1 MTGREPGRGSVEP
14 GSGPPKAQP
23 PTFFELGACT
33 NFSFLRGASGAKEM
47 VVTAKRIGLRGL
59 GIADRN
65 TLSGVVRVH
74 AEAREEKFPFQPGAR
89 LVFADGSPD
98 MLAYP
103 RNRQGWAHL
112 CRLLSAGNLR
122 ADHKGTC
129 TLFLSD
135 LLTWQ
140 EHLQVIVMKR
150 CTHENGHESVQAD
163 LQGADRPGEASDGP
177 HAAPSDAG
185 TEDGLDETEVRA
197 WKTLGDTLRSLQ
209 PLMKGRLFL
218 GMTPRYD
225 GFDAQDFAALAA
237 LADSTGVR
245 LIATNDVLYHS
256 PDSRPLADVM
266 TAIREHVTIAEA
278 GFRLQ
283 ANAER
288 FLKAPGEMVRIFRRY
303 PQAVANTERFFRTLD
318 FTLDELKHNYP
329 DESGPGE
336 TSAQTLERLVREGAA
351 RRYPQGVPEAVETKI
366 AYELDLIHKKQYE
379 PYFLT
384 VHRLV
389 AFARSK
395 GILCQGRGSAAN
407 SSVCYCLHVTEV
419 DPVKFTLLFDRFLSM
434 DRDEPPDIDIDFEHA
449 RRDEVI
455 KFIYDT
461 YTKEHAGIAAA
472 AISYRARSAGREVA
486 KVFGF
491 SEDVQTALAAS
502 IWGWWTSSFT
512 DEQAK
517 AAGLDLTDSTVMRMF
532 TYAGRLMDMPRHLS
546 QHVGGFVIT
555 KDRLDEVVPIMPT
568 AMPGRYMIE
577 WNKDDLDTLK
587 ILKVDVLALGMLTC
601 LAKAF
606 RMLETHYGKQM
617 LLSQVYDT
625 ELDYGND
632 DNPVYDMICRADTV
646 GVFQIESRAQMSM
659 LPRLRPRE
667 FYDLVIEVAIVRPG
681 PIQGD
686 MVHPYLKRREARLR
700 GEAIPYESLELEA
713 VLQRTLGVP
722 LFQEQAMQIA
732 MTAARFSAA
741 EADQLRRAMATFRRS
756 GLVANFE
763 TKMIEG
769 MVANGYSRDFA
780 VRCFNQI
787 KGFGE
792 YGFPESHAASF
803 ALLVYASCWFKTF
816 YPDVFCAALLNA
828 QPMGFYAPAQ
838 LVRDAREHGVQV
850 RAVDINRSDWETI
863 LEGGGSQG
871 QDDENGARGS
881 AFDRRAIDPRHRD
894 MRNVICTRY
903 AVRLGFRL
911 VKGLRENDMQQL
923 VAGRGAGYASIYD
936 LWLRSGL
943 ARSVLERLADAD
955 AFGSIGLDRRRALW
969 AIKAL
974 DERAPAERLPLF
986 AAAGE
991 ADLRADPAMRLPT
1004 MPAGEEVVND
1014 YRALSLSLKAH
1025 PVSFMREA
1033 FARDGVVAS
1042 RGLSGL
1048 RPGRRVTV
1056 AGLVLVRQRPG
1067 SAKGVIFM
1075 TLEDETGVANII
1087 VWKAVFETF
1096 RAVVMGARLVKVT
1109 GRLQSQNG
1117 VIHVVAESMTDMTEA
1132 LGLLKGEAR
1141 RFAVNERADEV
1152 LRATVDAR
1160 QKGNAVDQAQRE
1172 RARREA
1178 RIKSGLMETAQVMPK
1193 GRNFH

>member
-1 MTGREPGRGSVEP
+1 MTREPARGPVGAGER
-14 GSGPPKAQP
+14 PPKAP
-23 PTFFELGACT
+23 PPAFFELGACT

-47 VVTAKRIGLRGL
+47 VVTAKRTGLKGL
-59 GIADRN
+59 GIADLN

-74 AEAREEKFPFQPGAR
+74 AEAKEEKFPFQPGAR

-122 ADHKGTC
+122 ADDKGTC

-135 LLTWQ
+135 LLAWQ
-140 EHLQVIVMKR
+140 EHLQVIVMKGR
-150 CTHENGHESVQAD
+150 AGESASAEALHAGMTNVQGMRSD
-163 LQGADRPGEASDGP
+163 QLDGGGTDVRPDDTSRASDDWTMLGEA
-177 HAAPSDAG
+177 
-185 TEDGLDETEVRA
+185 
-197 WKTLGDTLRSLQ
+197 LRTLQ
-209 PLMKGRLFL
+209 PRMKNRLFL

-237 LADSTGVR
+237 LADRTDVR
-245 LIATNDVLYHS
+245 LIATNDVLYHA

-266 TAIREHVTIAEA
+266 TAIREHVTIAQA

-288 FLKAPGEMVRIFRRY
+288 FLKTPGEMARIFRRY

-329 DESGPGE
+329 DEAGPGE

-351 RRYPQGVPEAVETKI
+351 RRYPHGVSEAVETKI
-366 AYELDLIHKKQYE
+366 AYELDLIRKKQYE

-389 AFARSK
+389 TFARSK

-449 RRDEVI
+449 RREEVI
-455 KFIYDT
+455 QFIYDT
-461 YTKEHAGIAAA
+461 YTKEHSGIAAA

-517 AAGLDLTDSTVMRMF
+517 AAGLDLTDPTVMRMF

-625 ELDYGND
+625 EHDYGND

-659 LPRLRPRE
+659 LPRLRPRA

-686 MVHPYLKRREARLR
+686 MVHPYLKRREAKLR
-700 GEAIPYESLELEA
+700 GEAIPYESLELKA

-732 MTAARFSAA
+732 MTAARFTAA

-769 MVANGYSRDFA
+769 MVDNGYSRDFA

-816 YPDVFCAALLNA
+816 YPDIFCAALLNA

-838 LVRDAREHGVQV
+838 LVRDAREHGVQI
-850 RAVDINRSDWETI
+850 RAVDINLSGWETI
-863 LEGGGSQG
+863 LEGDGPHGSN
-871 QDDENGARGS
+871 DRSAARPD
-881 AFDRRAIDPRHRD
+881 FDPRSIDPRHRD
-894 MRNVICTRY
+894 MRTVILTQY

-911 VKGLRENDMQQL
+911 VKGLREGDMARL
-923 VAGRGAGYASIYD
+923 VANRGEGYVSIYD

-943 ARSVLERLADAD
+943 TRSVLERLADAD
-955 AFGSIGLDRRRALW
+955 AFGSIGIGRRRALW
-969 AIKAL
+969 EIKAL
-974 DERAPAERLPLF
+974 DEKAPAERLPLF

-991 ADLRADPAMRLPT
+991 VDLRADPAMRLPT

-1042 RGLSGL
+1042 RGLGSL

-1117 VIHVVAESMTDMTEA
+1117 VIHVVAERLEDMTEA

-1152 LRATVDAR
+1152 LRPTVDQR
-1160 QKGNAVDQAQRE
+1160 QKGNARDQALRE
-1172 RARREA
+1172 QARREA
-1178 RIKSGLMETAQVMPK
+1178 RLKSGLMDTAQVMPK

>member
-1 MTGREPGRGSVEP
+1 MIGVDPGKGPTDSSRGSSE
-14 GSGPPKAQP
+14 SQP

-47 VVTAKRIGLRGL
+47 LVTAKRIGLKGL
-59 GIADRN
+59 GVADRN

-122 ADHKGTC
+122 AEHKGTC

-150 CTHENGHESVQAD
+150 CTHEGRHESVQAD
-163 LQGADRPGEASDGP
+163 RQGDDRQEEALDGP
-177 HAAPSDAG
+177 NAALSDAG
-185 TEDGLDETEVRA
+185 TEGGLDGTEVRA
-197 WKTLGDTLRSLQ
+197 WKMLGDTLRSLQ

-225 GFDAQDFAALAA
+225 GFNAHDFAALAA
-237 LADSTGVR
+237 LSGRTGVR

-288 FLKAPGEMVRIFRRY
+288 FLKAPSEMVRIFRRY

-329 DESGPGE
+329 DEAAPGE

-389 AFARSK
+389 TFARDK

-517 AAGLDLTDSTVMRMF
+517 AAGLDLNDPTVMRMF
-532 TYAGRLMDMPRHLS
+532 AYAGRLMDMPRHLS

-568 AMPGRYMIE
+568 AMPGRHMIE

-625 ELDYGND
+625 ELDYVND

-700 GEAIPYESLELEA
+700 GEAIPYESLELKV

-769 MVANGYSRDFA
+769 MVANNYSRDFA

-816 YPDVFCAALLNA
+816 YPDIFCAALLNA

-863 LEGGGSQG
+863 LEGSEPQGRDGNGVRGG
-871 QDDENGARGS
+871 

-894 MRNVICTRY
+894 MRDVIRTKY

-911 VKGLRENDMQQL
+911 VKGLREGDMKRL
-923 VAGRGAGYASIYD
+923 VTCRGGGYVSIYD

-943 ARSVLERLADAD
+943 TRSVLERLADAD

-991 ADLRADPAMRLPT
+991 ADLRADPVMRLPT

-1033 FARDGVVAS
+1033 FANDGVVAS

-1117 VIHVVAESMTDMTEA
+1117 VIHVVAESMEDMTEA

-1141 RFAVNERADEV
+1141 RFAVNDRADEV
-1152 LRATVDAR
+1152 LRPTVDQR
-1160 QKGNAVDQAQRE
+1160 QKGNATEQALRE

>member
-1 MTGREPGRGSVEP
+1 MTL
-14 GSGPPKAQP
+14 PPPLSPNKSLP
-23 PTFFELGACT
+23 LDVFELGAAT

-47 VVTAKRIGLRGL
+47 VVTAKRIGLKGL

-89 LVFADGSPD
+89 LVFADDTPD
-98 MLAYP
+98 ILAYP
-103 RNRQGWAHL
+103 RNRKGWAHL

-122 ADHKGTC
+122 ADDKGTC

-135 LLTWQ
+135 LLEWQ
-140 EHLQVIVMKR
+140 EHLQLIVMPGLAYQREPLKPALP
-150 CTHENGHESVQAD
+150 HASAD
-163 LQGADRPGEASDGP
+163 GDARSSSQGAN
-177 HAAPSDAG
+177 PSDPW
-185 TEDGLDETEVRA
+185 TRLVEVL
-197 WKTLGDTLRSLQ
+197 KVLQ
-209 PLMKGRLFL
+209 PVVENRLFL
-218 GMTPRYD
+218 AMTPRYD
-225 GFDAQDFAALAA
+225 GFDAQDFAALAG
-237 LADSTGVR
+237 LSRSTGAR
-245 LIATNDVLYHS
+245 LIATNDVLYHA
-256 PDSRPLADVM
+256 PASRPLADVM
-266 TAIREHVTIAEA
+266 TAIREHVTIAQA
-278 GFRLQ
+278 GFRLK

-288 FLKAPGEMVRIFRRY
+288 FLKAPQEMARIFRQY
-303 PQAVANTERFFRTLD
+303 PEAIANTGRFFRTLD
-318 FTLDELKHNYP
+318 FTLDMLEHNYP
-329 DESGPGE
+329 DEANPGE
-336 TSAQTLERLVREGAA
+336 TSAQALARLVEEGAA
-351 RRYPQGVPEAVETKI
+351 RRYPAGVPETVRVKI
-366 AYELDLIHKKQYE
+366 AYELDLIGKKKYE

-389 AFARSK
+389 TFARFK

-449 RRDEVI
+449 RREEVI
-455 KFIYDT
+455 QFIYDT

-486 KVFGF
+486 KAFGF

-517 AAGLDLTDSTVMRMF
+517 AAGLDLQDPTVVRML
-532 TYAGRLMDMPRHLS
+532 TYAGQLMDMPRHLS

-555 KDRLDEVVPIMPT
+555 RDRLDELVPIMPT

-606 RMLETHYGKQM
+606 RLLDTHYGRKM
-617 LLSQVYDT
+617 RLCDVYDT
-625 ELDYGND
+625 ELGYVKD

-686 MVHPYLKRREARLR
+686 MVHPYLKRREAKLR
-700 GEAIPYESLELEA
+700 GEAIPYESLELRA
-713 VLQRTLGVP
+713 VLERTLGVP

-732 MTAARFSAA
+732 MTAAKFTAA

-769 MVANGYSRDFA
+769 MVKNHYSRDFA
-780 VRCFNQI
+780 ERCFNQI

-816 YPDVFCAALLNA
+816 YPDIFCASLLNA

-850 RAVDINRSDWETI
+850 RAVDINHSEWETL
-863 LEGGGSQG
+863 LEGP
-871 QDDENGARGS
+871 DDVPDDGPLRRDASSKRT
-881 AFDRRAIDPRHRD
+881 AFDRDAIDHRHRE
-894 MRNVICTRY
+894 MRNVIRSNM

-911 VKGLRENDMQQL
+911 VKGLREKDMARL
-923 VAGRGAGYASIYD
+923 VEHRGAGYRSIYD
-936 LWLRSGL
+936 VWMRSGL
-943 ARSVLERLADAD
+943 SRSVLERLADAD
-955 AFGSIGLDRRRALW
+955 AFRSIGLDRRRALW
-969 AIKAL
+969 AVKAL
-974 DERAPAERLPLF
+974 DERAPVERLPLF

-991 ADLRADPAMRLPT
+991 EDLRSDPHMHLPK

-1025 PVSFMREA
+1025 PVSFMRDA
-1033 FARDGVVAS
+1033 FARDGVLAS
-1042 RGLSGL
+1042 GTLAHT

-1087 VWKAVFETF
+1087 VWKTVFEQF

-1117 VIHVVAESMTDMTEA
+1117 VIHVVAEAMEDMTDA

-1152 LRATVDAR
+1152 LRPTVDQR
-1160 QKGNAVDQAQRE
+1160 QKGDVLEQALRE

-1178 RIKSGLMETAQVMPK
+1178 RQKSGLMETAQVMPK